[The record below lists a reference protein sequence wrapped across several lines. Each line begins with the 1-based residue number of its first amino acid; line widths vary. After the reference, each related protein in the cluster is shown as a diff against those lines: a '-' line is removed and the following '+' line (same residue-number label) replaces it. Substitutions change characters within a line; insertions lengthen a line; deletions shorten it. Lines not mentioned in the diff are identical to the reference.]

1 MSGAVDFHTAPR
13 LRTGGLELIEQG
25 HHRLILNLTG
35 VDFCDSAGLS
45 TLIGLWHA
53 ARGAG
58 GSFALAGIPDRL
70 MRLLTLT
77 GLDTVLPLHPTTAE
91 ALAAHRQET

>member
-1 MSGAVDFHTAPR
+1 MDSGQGEGSSCV
-13 LRTGGLELIEQG
+13 LGGVPQAEQG
-25 HHRLILNLTG
+25 AEAG
-35 VDFCDSAGLS
+35 VEFCDSAGLS